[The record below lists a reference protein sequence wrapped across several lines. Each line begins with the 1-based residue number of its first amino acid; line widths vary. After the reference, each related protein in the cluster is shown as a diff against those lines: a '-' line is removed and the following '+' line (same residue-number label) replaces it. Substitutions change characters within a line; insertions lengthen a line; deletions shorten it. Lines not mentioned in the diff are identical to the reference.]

1 MIKPPALRP
10 FILMLAALLA
20 PPAAASDSTAVLR
33 GLQQIQGIIEKS
45 ERDAARAREAR
56 ERQEAAE
63 MQRLQAQQA
72 QEAKQKQARE
82 AEARHTRDAEL
93 AALTPPA
100 PWGGNLVF
108 HRRLLESAPNEQQ
121 ASLRIAGTDSATIAA
136 DGSHLV
142 YLAEDRRLI
151 LRELPSGRERV
162 LRSNLDRSGWYSP
175 NLPADAGTLLLSGS
189 NGAELMDLQGGRL
202 QQWLEADVSAWAYK
216 HSVIVT
222 KQQFYP
228 ERFCRWVGQ
237 YDVRTGQATSRLTLD
252 PPAESCVSRINA
264 AGRLEVLAIDGD
276 TVRHYVDGQQVQRFR
291 GDSRRGSSDT
301 HLIYGFVGELPY
313 VVSYLHANQPTTEPF
328 RVWDLATGRL
338 LCELPRSNHGGLSA
352 SPEGDA
358 FITSPPALVSLP
370 SCERRPLANSG
381 MLNVEGGFAFQYQP
395 GEVLV
400 RTLPDLAVKHRLAV
414 SFTDQRGGGVALRR
428 LPGQPRYL
436 AVGPWVWNAQEGES
450 TEFFDL
456 EDGQRLLTQPGGL
469 ALTGPYTHLGK
480 RGFRSGEETSSQ
492 FWKVNLGQ
500 PRVDTTQTFLAALKK
515 DKYETAAEYRARTRA
530 LSAPFE
536 MDIQVKDYD
545 AEAGHFVGEWRGVPI
560 GIPLAASQARRLD
573 GISPLTVKGQLAPV
587 DEDFIELRDARILLP
602 DGSSQPVA
610 RKPLAPRA
618 ATPAAAAPSPA
629 PKAAASAT
637 ASAKTQAGSNCSGTL
652 AHLAPKLRA
661 YSDPLLA
668 EVRQAILSAP
678 VHREAAAGARQQA
691 ALAEASAADAAR
703 SAQQTDGGGNSIA
716 RADAG
721 TLPLNWPC
729 EGIHASAV
737 CMYIA
742 HGWEALAY
750 RELAANKACA
760 PG

>member
-1 MIKPPALRP
+1 MTRPLTLRP
-10 FILMLAALLA
+10 LLLLLAALL
-20 PPAAASDSTAVLR
+20 PLPATASDSAAVLR
-33 GLQQIQGIIEKS
+33 GLQQIQGILEKS
-45 ERDAARAREAR
+45 ERDAARAREAQQ
-56 ERQEAAE
+56 RQEAAE
-63 MQRLQAQQA
+63 AQRLQAQQA
-72 QEAKQKQARE
+72 QETKLKQARD
-82 AEARHTRDAEL
+82 AEAQRARDAEL
-93 AALTPPA
+93 ATLTPPV
-100 PWGGNLVF
+100 PWAGSLVF
-108 HRRLLESAPNEQQ
+108 HRRLLESTPSEQQ
-121 ASLRIAGTDSATIAA
+121 ASLRIAGADSATIAA

-162 LRSNLDRSGWYSP
+162 LRSDLDRSGWYSP

-216 HSVIVT
+216 NSIIVT
-222 KQQFYP
+222 KQQFHP
-228 ERFCRWVGQ
+228 ERFCRWVAQ
-237 YDVRTGQATSRLTLD
+237 YDVRTGQAVRRLLLAPEAERCTSR
-252 PPAESCVSRINA
+252 VNA
-264 AGRLEVLAIDGD
+264 AGQLEVLAVDGD
-276 TVRHYVDGQQVQRFR
+276 TVRYYVDGQQVQHFR
-291 GDSRRGSSDT
+291 GDSRRGDRDT

-313 VVSYLHANQPTTEPF
+313 AVTYLHANQPNTEPF
-328 RVWDLATGRL
+328 RVWDLAAGKL

-358 FITSPPALVSLP
+358 FISSPPALVSLP
-370 SCERRPLANSG
+370 SCERKPLANSG
-381 MLNVEGGFAFQYQP
+381 MLSVEGGLVFQYQP

-414 SFTDQRGGGVALRR
+414 SFVDQRGGGVALRR

-456 EDGQRLLTQPGGL
+456 EDGKRLLTQPGGL
-469 ALTGPYTHLGK
+469 ALNGPYTQLGK

-500 PRVDTTQTFLAALKK
+500 PRVDTTQAFLAALKK

-587 DEDFIELRDARILLP
+587 DEDFVELRDASILLP
-602 DGSSQPVA
+602 DGGSQPVA

-618 ATPAAAAPSPA
+618 ATPAAATPLPT
-629 PKAAASAT
+629 PKAAASAS
-637 ASAKTQAGSNCSGTL
+637 ASAKALGGSSCSGTL

-661 YSDPLLA
+661 YSDPLLT
-668 EVRQAILSAP
+668 EVRQAILGAP
-678 VHREAAAGARQQA
+678 VHREAATGARQKA
-691 ALAEASAADAAR
+691 AQAEASAADAAR
-703 SAQQTDGGGNSIA
+703 TAQQTDGGVNSIA

-750 RELAANKACA
+750 RELAANKACSA
-760 PG
+760 S